1 MHTAVDISLL
11 STFVFCVVGFETLIS
26 GVKMECVKM
35 PSESQVEKHLLIHG
49 AMNFCRA
56 GVLPA
61 PELVLHILAQLMNCL
76 STSLHQ
82 QPLMVLL
89 AAETSQDGELAPAE
103 MLFKPCGCK
112 RSFLMPRFKYS
123 LANRCH
129 FKVSLKPQFWRSLR
143 GSFHLTIMFS

>member
-1 MHTAVDISLL
+1 M
-11 STFVFCVVGFETLIS
+11 ER
-26 GVKMECVKM
+26 VKV
-35 PSESQVEKHLLIHG
+35 PLESQVKKHLLIHG
-49 AMNFCRA
+49 AVNFCRA

-112 RSFLMPRFKYS
+112 RSFLMPHFKYS

-129 FKVSLKPQFWRSLR
+129 FKISLKPQFRRSLR
-143 GSFHLTIMFS
+143 GRFI

>member
-1 MHTAVDISLL
+1 
-11 STFVFCVVGFETLIS
+11 
-26 GVKMECVKM
+26 MECVKM

-61 PELVLHILAQLMNCL
+61 PELVLHILAQLMNCP

-82 QPLMVLL
+82 QSLMVLL
-89 AAETSQDGELAPAE
+89 AAETSQDSELAPAE
-103 MLFKPCGCK
+103 TLFKLCGCK

-129 FKVSLKPQFWRSLR
+129 FKVSLKPQFRRSLR
-143 GSFHLTIMFS
+143 GSFI

>member
-26 GVKMECVKM
+26 GVKMERVKM

-49 AMNFCRA
+49 AVNFCRA

-129 FKVSLKPQFWRSLR
+129 FKISLKPQFRRSLR
-143 GSFHLTIMFS
+143 GRFI

>member
-1 MHTAVDISLL
+1 
-11 STFVFCVVGFETLIS
+11 
-26 GVKMECVKM
+26 MECVKM

-61 PELVLHILAQLMNCL
+61 PELVLHILAQLMNCP

-82 QPLMVLL
+82 QSLMVLL

-112 RSFLMPRFKYS
+112 G
-123 LANRCH
+123 
-129 FKVSLKPQFWRSLR
+129 VS
-143 GSFHLTIMFS
+143 